1 MKTSIQNY
9 IKENFKGKIQLKHD
23 DYKIIMIEFDEKQKE
38 IIEMFKERGEL
49 ISGNKSNYDIWE
61 VEAKIEL

>member
-1 MKTSIQNY
+1 
-9 IKENFKGKIQLKHD
+9 
-23 DYKIIMIEFDEKQKE
+23 MIEFDEKQKE